1 MIIAAFAREGLGMTV
16 MHPAE
21 MLPELPFRL
30 LDPLHQAWWKGIARL
45 GLIHSDTEAVDSS
58 GVLSAD
64 AALARLSDAG
74 LACRRAAGEP
84 LHIQGGR
91 SAFVVRGVQGYERPF
106 AIVEDT
112 AGGFTAAVAGVRP
125 FHDEEVP
132 VATLAQAVETVLRIY
147 RARGMLSA
155 VDRRL

>member
-1 MIIAAFAREGLGMTV
+1 MRT
-16 MHPAE
+16 AE
-21 MLPELPFRL
+21 ILPDIPFRL
-30 LDPLHQAWWKGIARL
+30 LDPRHQARRKGIARL
-45 GLIHSDTEAVDSS
+45 GLIYPEKEAVDSS
-58 GVLSAD
+58 GVLTAD
-64 AALARLSDAG
+64 AALAWLSAAG

-84 LHIQGGR
+84 LHIQGGG
-91 SAFVVRGVQGYERPF
+91 SGFVVRGVQGYERPF
-106 AIVEDT
+106 AIVENA